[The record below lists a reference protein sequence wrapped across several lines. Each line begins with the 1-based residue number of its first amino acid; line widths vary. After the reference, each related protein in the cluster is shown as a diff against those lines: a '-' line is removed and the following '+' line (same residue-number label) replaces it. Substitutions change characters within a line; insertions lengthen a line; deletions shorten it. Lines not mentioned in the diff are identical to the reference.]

1 MSGSTSDT
9 SAIDD
14 KKEES
19 KTINNDYVT
28 KMKSFL
34 SSVIMFFIVFIIYFS
49 SSSLILYGC
58 KLAQS
63 NILPT
68 ESNCYPYTEEKP
80 NIKPINTNIFTT
92 FFEPQMSMKMNFP
105 YDDFN
110 SSNKLLDMLR
120 EYRNESKSHFLAN
133 YFISIIESL
142 VQFNYSAFNSILNAL
157 NGLPELLM
165 ILFGPIIFG
174 IVSGIVLLCDNIY
187 LIYLWFANLGWFFK
201 SNTNNSAS
209 GGPNWTDT
217 TITTPIN
224 YWIAICL
231 VCIFAIGFFFTM
243 PVFFFLSFLL
253 MLWTIFTSI
262 TYKAEM
268 NGKKISAGTIIQDV
282 FKYYK
287 IPFMAIFSLFV
298 IISSF
303 SKLGT
308 GPGIFS
314 IITLSLIYFGII
326 TIDIFNPINNNNIS
340 PVVSFEQAK
349 KTCSFKPQTTN
360 SKNGLLYNLLRG
372 GGNISKE
379 IKNAGKILSR
389 K

>member
-28 KMKSFL
+28 NVKSFL
-34 SSVIMFFIVFIIYFS
+34 SSIIIFFIVFIIYFS

-80 NIKPINTNIFTT
+80 NIKPISTNIFTT

-110 SSNKLLDMLR
+110 ASNKLLDMLR

-187 LIYLWFANLGWFFK
+187 LIYLWFANMGWFFK

-231 VCIFAIGFFFTM
+231 VCIFAIGFLFTM

-253 MLWTIFTSI
+253 MLWTILTSI
-262 TYKAEM
+262 TYKSEM
-268 NGKKISAGTIIQDV
+268 NGKKITAGTITQDV

-287 IPFMAIFSLFV
+287 IPFMAIFSLFI
-298 IISSF
+298 IISAF

-308 GPGIFS
+308 VPGIFS
-314 IITLSLIYFGII
+314 IITLLLIYFGII

-349 KTCSFKPQTTN
+349 KTCSFKPQSTN

>member
-28 KMKSFL
+28 NMKSFL
-34 SSVIMFFIVFIIYFS
+34 ASIIIFFIVFTIYFS

-68 ESNCYPYTEEKP
+68 QSNCYPYTEEKP
-80 NIKPINTNIFTT
+80 NIKPITTNIFTT

-142 VQFNYSAFNSILNAL
+142 AQFNYSAFNSIFNAL

-174 IVSGIVLLCDNIY
+174 IVSAIVLLCDNIY
-187 LIYLWFANLGWFFK
+187 LIYLWFANMGWFFK
-201 SNTNNSAS
+201 TNTNNSSS

-224 YWIAICL
+224 YWISICL
-231 VCIFAIGFFFTM
+231 VFIFGIGFLFTM

-253 MLWTIFTSI
+253 MLWIIFTSI
-262 TYKAEM
+262 TYRSEM
-268 NGKKISAGTIIQDV
+268 NGKKTTAGTIMQDV

-287 IPFMAIFSLFV
+287 VPFMAIFSLFV

-308 GPGIFS
+308 ASGIFS
-314 IITLSLIYFGII
+314 IITLALIYFGII
-326 TIDIFNPINNNNIS
+326 TLDTFDPISKDNMTPI
-340 PVVSFEQAK
+340 VSFEQAK
-349 KTCSFKPQTTN
+349 KTCSFKSQANN
-360 SKNGLLYNLLRG
+360 SKQGFLYNLIKG

>member
-9 SAIDD
+9 SAIDE

-19 KTINNDYVT
+19 KTIKNDYVT
-28 KMKSFL
+28 NMKHFV
-34 SSVIMFFIVFIIYFS
+34 SSVIMIFIIFIIYFS
-49 SSSLILYGC
+49 YSSLILYGC

-68 ESNCYPYTEEKP
+68 QSNCYPYTEEKP
-80 NIKPINTNIFTT
+80 NIKPIDTNIFTT

-105 YDDFN
+105 YDEFN

-142 VQFNYSAFNSILNAL
+142 VLFNYSAFNSILNAL
-157 NGLPELLM
+157 NGIPEILM

-174 IVSGIVLLCDNIY
+174 FASAIVLLCDNIY
-187 LIYLWFANLGWFFK
+187 LIYLWFANMGWFFK

-217 TITTPIN
+217 TWLGTPIN
-224 YWIAICL
+224 FWIAVWL
-231 VCIFAIGFFFTM
+231 VIIFAVGFLFTM
-243 PVFFFLSFLL
+243 PVFFFLSLLL
-253 MLWTIFTSI
+253 MLWTIFSSI

-268 NGKKISAGTIIQDV
+268 NDKKITAGTIIQDV

-287 IPFMAIFSLFV
+287 VPIMTIISLFV
-298 IISSF
+298 IILAF

-308 GPGIFS
+308 VPGIFS
-314 IITLSLIYFGII
+314 IITLCLIYFGII
-326 TIDIFNPINNNNIS
+326 TIDTFNPINNDNMS
-340 PVVSFEQAK
+340 PVVSFDQAK
-349 KTCSFKPQTTN
+349 KTCSFKPQVTN
-360 SKNGLLYNLLRG
+360 GKTGFLYNLFK

-379 IKNAGKILSR
+379 IKNAGKVLSR